1 MKNFYKSFILS
12 SFVSVTSFLK
22 AYPNFSGS
30 YVSDNHYHNV
40 VYAIPQGGYYNLLRS
55 IWDGSADRGM
65 FRKIRDIL
73 VQEGDS
79 TYWFEFS
86 RKINAVRA
94 DFFKTSMPLK
104 IFTHDETVS
113 LPGKVKEIF
122 KLNNL
127 HEMPNMLG
135 LTLYLISFLTDDDLT
150 EIEDA
155 NISLKTSVKNIL
167 GVQYDQMLDS
177 FFTLDA

>member
-1 MKNFYKSFILS
+1 MKNFYKSLILGLFI
-12 SFVSVTSFLK
+12 SVTSFLK
-22 AYPNFSGS
+22 AYPKFSGS

-40 VYAIPQGGYYNLLRS
+40 IYDVQQGNYYNLLKS
-55 IWDGSADRGM
+55 IWDGSADRSM

-79 TYWFEFS
+79 AYWFEFS
-86 RKINAVRA
+86 RKINEVRA

-113 LPGKVKEIF
+113 LPGKVQEIF

-127 HEMPNMLG
+127 QEMPNMLG
-135 LTLYLISFLTDDDLT
+135 LTLYLISFLSDDDLT
-150 EIEDA
+150 EIEDTNA
-155 NISLKTSVKNIL
+155 PLKASVENIL

-177 FFTLDA
+177 FFTINT